1 MKPNDFLMLISIVLA
16 IVTIASANNKKIW
29 LYKFNRNTSIII
41 LLLYVILI
49 NYLIFYNDFRSRG
62 WYLAFLECD
71 SGIEC
76 ANIAYILS
84 VVSVFAIIIYVA
96 KCNYFPTSRHNELL
110 QYYNDIMYTNFPLLL
125 EYINTYHK
133 KELKKHINEINVWA
147 KKEDSKDIYERI
159 KDEREYEESSEK
171 KAHEMIPLPIRILN
185 DVILTK
191 PFIDNAIK
199 IAPFWYLELFSNLET
214 TRIPN
219 AEEMIQY
226 YCVQLVKSNNFTFR
240 QELDEMFKHDDKNVL
255 ELLQETNYLKL
266 LYSDNYFIT
275 RFDIIQ
281 AIGEAALLEAKSRRI
296 LFSMETAD
304 DKEDLYHSSLC
315 YQFVM
320 LHILLY
326 RYLAAMKEKNS
337 VPKQSKE
344 YEEYFFLHS
353 NYIGW
358 LYEEILG
365 TYEVSREGTYADR
378 LKTDIETWLEGT
390 IEYCHNFFNT
400 SQEPYDVPQDI
411 LSKIKA
417 RQKS

>member
-133 KELKKHINEINVWA
+133 KELKKHINVINVWA
-147 KKEDSKDIYERI
+147 KKEDSKDIYDRI

-171 KAHEMIPLPIRILN
+171 KTHEMVPLPIRILN
-185 DVILTK
+185 DIILTK
-191 PFIDNAIK
+191 PFIDNSIK
-199 IAPFWYLELFSNLET
+199 IAPFWYLELFGKLET
-214 TRIPN
+214 DRIPN
-219 AEEMIQY
+219 AKEMIQY
-226 YCVQLVKSNNFTFR
+226 YCVQLVKSNNYTFM
-240 QELDEMFKHDDKNVL
+240 QELHEMFNHDDKNVL
-255 ELLQETNYLKL
+255 EILQDTNYLKL
-266 LYSDNYFIT
+266 LFSDNYFIT
-275 RFDIIQ
+275 RFDTIQ
-281 AIGEAALLEAKSRRI
+281 AIGESALLEAKSRRT
-296 LFSMETAD
+296 LFSMEISD

-315 YQFVM
+315 YQFVL
-320 LHILLY
+320 LHNLLY
-326 RYLAAMKEKNS
+326 RYLAAQKEKNN
-337 VPKQSKE
+337 VSKTSAE
-344 YEEYFFLHS
+344 YMNYFFLHS
-353 NYIGW
+353 NYLKW
-358 LYEEILG
+358 LYEEIKD
-365 TYEVSREGTYADR
+365 TFEEAPRKKYSDR
-378 LKTDIETWLEGT
+378 LKSDIKDLLSNT
-390 IEYCHNFFNT
+390 IQYCNNHFHA
-400 SQEPYDVPQDI
+400 SEEPYDVPQHTLTQI
-411 LSKIKA
+411 IEP
-417 RQKS
+417 

>member
-29 LYKFNRNTSIII
+29 LYKFNKNTSIII

-133 KELKKHINEINVWA
+133 KELKKHINVINVWA

-171 KAHEMIPLPIRILN
+171 KTHEMVPLPIRILN
-185 DVILTK
+185 DIILTK
-191 PFIDNAIK
+191 PFIDNSIK
-199 IAPFWYLELFSNLET
+199 IAPFWYLELFGKLET
-214 TRIPN
+214 DRIPN
-219 AEEMIQY
+219 AKEMIQY
-226 YCVQLVKSNNFTFR
+226 YCVQLVKSNNYTFM
-240 QELDEMFKHDDKNVL
+240 QELQEMFNHDDINVL
-255 ELLQETNYLKL
+255 KLLQDTSYLKL
-266 LYSDNYFIT
+266 LFSDNYFIT

-281 AIGEAALLEAKSRRI
+281 AIGESALLEAKSRRT

-315 YQFVM
+315 YQFIL
-320 LHILLY
+320 LHNLLY
-326 RYLAAMKEKNS
+326 RYLAAQKEKNNI
-337 VPKQSKE
+337 SKLS
-344 YEEYFFLHS
+344 EEYKNLYFLHS
-353 NYIGW
+353 NYLQI
-358 LYEEILG
+358 LYEEIQDTYGEPIEENYASRMKSDIVKWLRDSVRYCQDNFG
-365 TYEVSREGTYADR
+365 TSE
-378 LKTDIETWLEGT
+378 
-390 IEYCHNFFNT
+390 
-400 SQEPYDVPQDI
+400 EPYDEPQYI
-411 LSKIKA
+411 LDKIIKT
-417 RQKS
+417 QK